1 MDLFGSVP
9 IPSLSGVRSMA
20 LLLLAGLLAS
30 GLGLA
35 LGRGFLIGVGMVVA
49 AAGAAGLWWLA
60 EASQRG
66 ARKEHA
72 ILVELNE
79 SLDEQIQGR
88 TQRLMQTIEDMESFN
103 RMVTHD
109 LRSPLSGLILG
120 IDLLENDLLEKP
132 DGVLQ
137 ARVKTIADCA
147 QRMQELV
154 QDLRQLAMISGR
166 APVIQQVDLSHHAA
180 LILRQLAQKET
191 HRKAQWKIEPRL
203 VVYGDPNLLR
213 IALENLLGNA
223 WKYTLDRNPAEIVVR
238 RGQGEGV
245 VLEIQDNGTGFD
257 MAKADRLFQPF
268 QRMHEDARYP
278 GHGIGLSIVKRV
290 MTRHNGDIS
299 AVSAPGKG
307 ATFRL
312 FFPAEPGSRG
322 V

>member
-1 MDLFGSVP
+1 
-9 IPSLSGVRSMA
+9 MA
-20 LLLLAGLLAS
+20 LAVLAGILVAGA
-30 GLGLA
+30 GLT
-35 LGRGFLIGVGMVVA
+35 LGRGLAAGIGLVIA
-49 AAGAAGLWWLA
+49 AAGALGLWWLA
-60 EASQRG
+60 ETSLRG
-66 ARKEHA
+66 ARREHA

-79 SLDEQIQGR
+79 SLDEQVQGR

-120 IDLLENDLLEKP
+120 IELLEEDLRKRP
-132 DGVLQ
+132 DPPLQ
-137 ARVKTIADCA
+137 ARVKTIAECA
-147 QRMQELV
+147 QRMQDLV
-154 QDLRQLAMISGR
+154 QDLRQLALISGR
-166 APVIQQVDLSHHAA
+166 APVIQEVDLSHYAA
-180 LILRQLAQKET
+180 VILRQLAQKEPNRRVSWT
-191 HRKAQWKIEPRL
+191 IEPKL
-203 VVYGDPNLLR
+203 VVYGDSSLLR

-223 WKYTLDRNPAEIVVR
+223 WKYTLDRNPAEIVMR
-238 RGQGEGV
+238 RGHGEGV

-299 AVSAPGKG
+299 AISAPGEG

-312 FFPAEPGSRG
+312 HFPAEPGACRA
-322 V
+322 